1 MLHNKRILLPAFA
14 FFVLMVYTGCAPR
27 AMAPRHD
34 NPFPITSGEYS
45 RYFES
50 AIGILRNEG
59 FPIDR
64 EDYRFGTVTTQPM
77 DSPTMFA
84 LGSSLNMTGNQTV
97 GSTVNAERR
106 QILVQIDRV
115 APPAKKSGGGLIAL
129 PLLHDYVLHVEVIVE
144 RHVKPT
150 AYITGSAF
158 GHRVISHLSGLPTE
172 WKRRGIA
179 ADYWRPVKR
188 DVELE
193 QRLLHRIIEQARNS

>member
-1 MLHNKRILLPAFA
+1 MLHNKRILLSAFY
-14 FFVLMVYTGCAPR
+14 FVVLVVYTGCAPR
-27 AMAPRHD
+27 AVVPRHD

-97 GSTVNAERR
+97 ESTVNAERR
-106 QILVQIDRV
+106 QILVQIDRA
-115 APPAKKSGGGLIAL
+115 APSDKKPGGGLMAL
-129 PLLHDYVLHVEVIVE
+129 PPSHDYVLHVEVIVE

-150 AYITGSAF
+150 AYITGSTF
-158 GHRVISHLSGLPTE
+158 GHRVIGHLADLPTE